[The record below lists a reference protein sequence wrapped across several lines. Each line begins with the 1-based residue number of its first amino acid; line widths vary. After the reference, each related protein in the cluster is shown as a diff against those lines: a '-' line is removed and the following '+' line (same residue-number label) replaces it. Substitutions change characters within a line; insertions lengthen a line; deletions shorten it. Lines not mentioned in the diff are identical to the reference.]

1 MLSNQPGIFEYLI
14 QIIMTIVVTLI
25 ASNGFWSFI
34 QKKNDNKIDEKNILK
49 GLAHSK
55 IIEEG
60 MEYIQRGWITKD
72 EYQDFFKYLYD
83 PYSEIGGNGLAR
95 KIAYTVK
102 DLPIYKGDSLPQME
116 KTYDDEYKASH
127 SKNK

>member
-1 MLSNQPGIFEYLI
+1 MSNQPNLLEYII
-14 QIIMTIVVTLI
+14 QVIITIVVTLV

-34 QKKNDNKIDEKNILK
+34 QKKNDNKVDEKSILK

-55 IIEEG
+55 IIEKG

-95 KIAYTVK
+95 KIADTVRG
-102 DLPIYKGDSLPQME
+102 LPIYKGDSLPQME
-116 KTYDDEYKASH
+116 KTYDNEYKSSH
-127 SKNK
+127 NKNK

>member
-1 MLSNQPGIFEYLI
+1 MGNQLGALSYVA
-14 QIIMTIVVTLI
+14 QIIMTIVVTLV

-34 QKKNDNKIDEKNILK
+34 QKKNDDEKDEKNILK

-55 IIEEG
+55 IVEKG

-83 PYSEIGGNGLAR
+83 PYSEIGGNGLAK
-95 KIAYTVK
+95 KIANTVK
-102 DLPIYKGDSLPQME
+102 GLPIYKGDSLPQME
-116 KTYDDEYKASH
+116 KTYDDEYKSSH
-127 SKNK
+127 NKNK